1 MLRGGIF
8 NVCRAPG
15 SEDYCFR
22 SVSTVSGVNQEPAT
36 LFKFSTKGRQE
47 MSFFPKPFKHEGRA
61 RKNST
66 RVGAKRKSWRRSG
79 DPLCR
84 GEKEHQFLQGSQAM
98 PARPPH
104 KDKMSDVF
112 RVVSS
117 RNLRRRQHF
126 SFLINVC
133 LNYNLK
139 I

>member
-1 MLRGGIF
+1 
-8 NVCRAPG
+8 
-15 SEDYCFR
+15 
-22 SVSTVSGVNQEPAT
+22 
-36 LFKFSTKGRQE
+36 
-47 MSFFPKPFKHEGRA
+47 
-61 RKNST
+61 
-66 RVGAKRKSWRRSG
+66 
-79 DPLCR
+79 
-84 GEKEHQFLQGSQAM
+84 M